1 MNVLKDSGPVPGE
14 ANGERKKGDES
25 SKKKKRPDKG
35 VRWYYRLSFIH
46 RPL

>member
-35 VRWYYRLSFIH
+35 VR
-46 RPL
+46 